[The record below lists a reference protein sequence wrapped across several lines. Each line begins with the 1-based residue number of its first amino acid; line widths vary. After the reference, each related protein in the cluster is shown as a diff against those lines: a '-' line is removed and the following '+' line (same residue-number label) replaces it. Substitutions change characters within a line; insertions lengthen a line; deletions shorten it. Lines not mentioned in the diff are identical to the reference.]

1 MVCLAGRLQGELQFL
16 SGNRMA
22 REAKAG
28 MSKGDGKTAS
38 GAAASLRRCRI
49 TARIRVLMARPERA
63 LTCVG

>member
-1 MVCLAGRLQGELQFL
+1 MT
-16 SGNRMA
+16 

-28 MSKGDGKTAS
+28 TPKGDGKTAS

-63 LTCVG
+63 LTRVG